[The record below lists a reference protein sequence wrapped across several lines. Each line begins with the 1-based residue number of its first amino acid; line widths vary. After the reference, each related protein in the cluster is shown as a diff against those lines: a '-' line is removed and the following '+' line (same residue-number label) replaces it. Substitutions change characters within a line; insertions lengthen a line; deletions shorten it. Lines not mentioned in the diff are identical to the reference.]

1 MSCPG
6 SRDGNEPPPKPG
18 GTERLPEDE
27 DNMHILVVDD
37 DPEIVSFLK
46 RGLIYEGYS
55 VDTANDGVEAL
66 ARALEREPD
75 LIILDIMMPGI
86 DGIEVSQRLRQAG
99 DVPILMLTAK
109 GTVADRVAGLDSGAD
124 DYLVKPFA
132 FDELLARIRA
142 LLRRHQS
149 EEGEFLKFGDLSL
162 NTATREVRRGNKII
176 EFTAHEFSLL
186 ELFMRHPRQVLK
198 RDLIYE
204 KVWGYDF
211 EGESNIIE
219 VYVRYLRSKL
229 ETAGQPRLIHTVRG
243 VGYALRENR

>member
-1 MSCPG
+1 
-6 SRDGNEPPPKPG
+6 
-18 GTERLPEDE
+18 
-27 DNMHILVVDD
+27 MHILVVDD

-46 RGLIYEGYS
+46 RGLVYEGYS

-66 ARALEREPD
+66 AKALEREPD

-149 EEGEFLKFGDLSL
+149 EEGESLKFGDLSL
-162 NTATREVRRGNKII
+162 NTAT
-176 EFTAHEFSLL
+176 
-186 ELFMRHPRQVLK
+186 
-198 RDLIYE
+198 
-204 KVWGYDF
+204 
-211 EGESNIIE
+211 
-219 VYVRYLRSKL
+219 
-229 ETAGQPRLIHTVRG
+229 
-243 VGYALRENR
+243 